1 MLSSSVRSRAHPETA
16 PPMAINVLRG
26 LRNRVAA
33 PTVGSGDMADDMP
46 PAIETGETHRGP
58 RFACPTCGRPLALT
72 EITCPSCGLKVLAG
86 VPIRKGAALI
96 VAGVVVGLIVG
107 VALAA
112 VLALA
117 GRPAQAATDVPVAS
131 GAPAD
136 GTTGSFDPGLVSG
149 PVPTT
154 SATALRLSVTIEDR
168 LAASA
173 ASLKKQVKSKSF
185 NAVSA
190 ASTIRSVAADAA
202 WGSDNIDRL
211 AGWPAAAPL
220 RAQLD
225 GFYEDLRKTAR
236 DALGVSI
243 KDTAKYKLY
252 AKRLIKIL
260 ASIPTTR
267 TAMEQL
273 AGANR
278 ISIPTAPAPAP

>member
-1 MLSSSVRSRAHPETA
+1 
-16 PPMAINVLRG
+16 MAINVLRG

-33 PTVGSGDMADDMP
+33 PTVGSDDLADDMP
-46 PAIETGETHRGP
+46 PAVESGEVQRGP

-86 VPIRKGAALI
+86 VPLRHGAVLI
-96 VAGVVVGLIVG
+96 VAGVVVGLVVG
-107 VALAA
+107 IMIAV

-117 GRPAQAATDVPVAS
+117 GRPAATATDVPAAS
-131 GAPAD
+131 GAPVA
-136 GTTGSFDPGLVSG
+136 GVGGGSFDPSLVSG

-154 SATALRLSVTIEDR
+154 AATALRLSVTIEDR
-168 LAASA
+168 LNASA
-173 ASLKKQVKSKSF
+173 TTLRNQVKAKSV
-185 NAVSA
+185 NAVA
-190 ASTIRSVAADAA
+190 VATTIRSIAADAA

-225 GFYEDLRKTAR
+225 GFYQDLRKTAR

-243 KDTAKYKLY
+243 KDSAKYKSY

-260 ASIPTTR
+260 AAIPTTR
-267 TAMEQL
+267 VAMEQL
-273 AGANR
+273 AAANR
-278 ISIPTAPAPAP
+278 ISIPTAPAAP